1 MKLCNLVRKNEK
13 LWKAEIEEGKEIKF
27 PQVDVKGEAS
37 PDHWHPLPANK
48 KKMSR
53 QDVPVRSSH
62 IIAKVGEALHCV
74 IVQSMLGW
82 LGKHG
87 YDFIIFEDLD
97 ETELPEP
104 AEFFGIALEGE
115 EKKGN
120 APGQ

>member
-1 MKLCNLVRKNEK
+1 MLPSL
-13 LWKAEIEEGKEIKF
+13 
-27 PQVDVKGEAS
+27 KGQAS
-37 PDHWHPLPANK
+37 ADHWHSLAANK
-48 KKMSR
+48 KKISR

-74 IVQSMLGW
+74 IVQSMLRW

-87 YDFIIFEDLD
+87 YDFVIFEDLD

-115 EKKGN
+115 KKSK
-120 APGQ
+120 APG